1 MSSDITSP
9 HSISQ
14 LEFPTPERLLP
25 VGPQRDF
32 SSLVDRVRQA
42 LDISDIEG
50 LYALIL
56 EFSITNV
63 HVCVCI
69 VRNVFQICYKQI
81 LQNISLLDTNKSNK
95 NEKHDTRDLVLTKQD
110 SGTSENIVRIYF

>member
-1 MSSDITSP
+1 MEGKLSNLKKIEVEYNFIGSSFEQDSETCMSSDITSP
-9 HSISQ
+9 HSVSQ

-32 SSLVDRVRQA
+32 PSLVERVRQA

-56 EFSITNV
+56 DLSDKPITNI
-63 HVCVCI
+63 HTCI
-69 VRNVFQICYKQI
+69 
-81 LQNISLLDTNKSNK
+81 
-95 NEKHDTRDLVLTKQD
+95 
-110 SGTSENIVRIYF
+110 

>member
-1 MSSDITSP
+1 MEGKLSNLKKIEVECNFIGSSFEQDSETCMSSDITSP
-9 HSISQ
+9 HSVSQ

-32 SSLVDRVRQA
+32 PSLVERVRQA

-56 EFSITNV
+56 GLNDKPITNI
-63 HVCVCI
+63 HTCI
-69 VRNVFQICYKQI
+69 
-81 LQNISLLDTNKSNK
+81 
-95 NEKHDTRDLVLTKQD
+95 
-110 SGTSENIVRIYF
+110 

>member
-25 VGPQRDF
+25 VGGSQRDF
-32 SSLVDRVRQA
+32 SNLVERVRQA

-50 LYALIL
+50 I
-56 EFSITNV
+56 
-63 HVCVCI
+63 
-69 VRNVFQICYKQI
+69 
-81 LQNISLLDTNKSNK
+81 
-95 NEKHDTRDLVLTKQD
+95 
-110 SGTSENIVRIYF
+110 